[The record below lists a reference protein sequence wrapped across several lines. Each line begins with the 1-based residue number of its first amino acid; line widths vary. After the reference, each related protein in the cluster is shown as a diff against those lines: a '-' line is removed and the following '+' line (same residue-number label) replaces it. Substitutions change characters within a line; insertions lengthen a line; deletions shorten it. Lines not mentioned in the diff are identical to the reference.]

1 ATFSSPVDPRLE
13 APESFRRG
21 AIGSSA
27 AGVHS
32 ARRPP
37 TAAQRPP
44 GGGRAPGGAGRR
56 NQGRGVERAAGRGK
70 NEEEKNE
77 EKRKGKARWKRN
89 WPPQPRARLGQW
101 LLDRAPWRTAA
112 GGNLPGE
119 EEEGEKEEEEEEE
132 EETRSTDA
140 CAPGR
145 RGPEAQSL
153 GSGAPPH
160 LCSRRQAAMKR
171 CHLDPQEVRRQRL
184 GGLRRT

>member
-1 ATFSSPVDPRLE
+1 APNLSSPPCLWHYVGCPKAHAATRGRGFAWAQSAGFPGAPGRALRYRDAIVAPPP

-70 NEEEKNE
+70 
-77 EKRKGKARWKRN
+77 EKREGA
-89 WPPQPRARLGQW
+89 LETE
-101 LLDRAPWRTAA
+101 LAPTAA
-112 GGNLPGE
+112 
-119 EEEGEKEEEEEEE
+119 
-132 EETRSTDA
+132 RSA
-140 CAPGR
+140 RPVAPR
-145 RGPEAQSL
+145 QSTVAD
-153 GSGAPPH
+153 GSGGQLTRGGGGGGEGGGGGGGTRAGVADLLAAGPAAH
-160 LCSRRQAAMKR
+160 WRRA
-171 CHLDPQEVRRQRL
+171 
-184 GGLRRT
+184 

>member
-1 ATFSSPVDPRLE
+1 GGPQSFYVYATFSSPVDPRLE

-70 NEEEKNE
+70 
-77 EKRKGKARWKRN
+77 EKREGA
-89 WPPQPRARLGQW
+89 LETE
-101 LLDRAPWRTAA
+101 LAPTAA
-112 GGNLPGE
+112 RSARPVAPRQST
-119 EEEGEKEEEEEEE
+119 
-132 EETRSTDA
+132 TRSTDA

>member
-1 ATFSSPVDPRLE
+1 GGPQSFYVYATFSSPVDPRLE

-70 NEEEKNE
+70 NE
-77 EKRKGKARWKRN
+77 KRKGKARWKRN

-119 EEEGEKEEEEEEE
+119 EEEGEKEEEE

>member
-1 ATFSSPVDPRLE
+1 GGPQSFYVYATFSSPVDPRLE

-70 NEEEKNE
+70 NE
-77 EKRKGKARWKRN
+77 KRKGKARWKRN

-101 LLDRAPWRTAA
+101 LLDRAPR
-112 GGNLPGE
+112 
-119 EEEGEKEEEEEEE
+119 
-132 EETRSTDA
+132 
-140 CAPGR
+140 
-145 RGPEAQSL
+145 EAL
-153 GSGAPPH
+153 M
-160 LCSRRQAAMKR
+160 RV
-171 CHLDPQEVRRQRL
+171 PQEGVAQKRRAWARGHLRTSAPDGRQR
-184 GGLRRT
+184 

>member
-1 ATFSSPVDPRLE
+1 APNLSSPPCLWHYVGCPKAHAATRGRGFAWAQSAGFPGAPGRALRYRDAIVAPPP

-56 NQGRGVERAAGRGK
+56 NQGRGVERAAGRG
-70 NEEEKNE
+70 N
-77 EKRKGKARWKRN
+77 
-89 WPPQPRARLGQW
+89 
-101 LLDRAPWRTAA
+101 
-112 GGNLPGE
+112 
-119 EEEGEKEEEEEEE
+119 
-132 EETRSTDA
+132 TDA